1 MKFSRSPQEEVT
13 INLTPL
19 IDIVFLLLIFFMV
32 STTFSKES
40 QLRIRLPDAS
50 PNAEVEQ
57 RPSRLVVAITASG
70 DYSIRGPNESTG
82 HHLLSRERSVLAQ
95 AMAKAKAKAKAKV
108 AQGTD
113 DLVVV
118 IRADRKT
125 PHEAV
130 VRAMDVARKLG
141 LVRIT
146 FSTQNPRNAD

>member
-1 MKFSRSPQEEVT
+1 MKFSRSSQEEVT

-50 PNAEVEQ
+50 PDSEVEQ
-57 RPSRLVVAITASG
+57 RPSRLVVAITKSG
-70 DYSIRGPNESTG
+70 DYSIRGPNESIG

-95 AMAKAKAKAKAKV
+95 AMAKG

-113 DLVVV
+113 ELVVV

-130 VRAMDVARKLG
+130 VRVMDVARKLG

-146 FSTQNPRNAD
+146 FATQKPRNAD

>member
-50 PNAEVEQ
+50 PDAEVEQ

-82 HHLLSRERSVLAQ
+82 LHLLSRERSVLAQ
-95 AMAKAKAKAKAKV
+95 AMAKAKAKA

>member
-50 PNAEVEQ
+50 PDAEVEQ
-57 RPSRLVVAITASG
+57 RHSRLVVAITASG

-95 AMAKAKAKAKAKV
+95 AMAKAKAKV

>member
-50 PNAEVEQ
+50 PDAEVEQ

-82 HHLLSRERSVLAQ
+82 HHLLSRERPVLAQ
-95 AMAKAKAKAKAKV
+95 AMAKAKAKAKV

>member
-1 MKFSRSPQEEVT
+1 MKFSRSSQEEVT

-40 QLRIRLPDAS
+40 HLRIRLPDAS
-50 PNAEVEQ
+50 PDSEVEQ
-57 RPSRLVVAITASG
+57 RPSRLVVAITKSG

-82 HHLLSRERSVLAQ
+82 HHLLSRERSVLAE
-95 AMAKAKAKAKAKV
+95 AMAKG

-113 DLVVV
+113 ELVVV

-130 VRAMDVARKLG
+130 VRVMDVARKLG

-146 FSTQNPRNAD
+146 FATQKPRNAD

>member
-1 MKFSRSPQEEVT
+1 MKFSRSSQEEVT

-50 PNAEVEQ
+50 PDSEVEQ
-57 RPSRLVVAITASG
+57 RPSRLVVAITKSG

-95 AMAKAKAKAKAKV
+95 AMAKG

-113 DLVVV
+113 ELVVV

-130 VRAMDVARKLG
+130 VRVMDVARKLG

-146 FSTQNPRNAD
+146 FATQKPRNAD

>member
-50 PNAEVEQ
+50 PDAEVEQ
-57 RPSRLVVAITASG
+57 RPSRLVIAITASG

-95 AMAKAKAKAKAKV
+95 AMAKAKAKAKV

>member
-1 MKFSRSPQEEVT
+1 MKFSRSFQEEVT

-50 PNAEVEQ
+50 PDSEVEQ
-57 RPSRLVVAITASG
+57 RPSRLVVAITKSG

-82 HHLLSRERSVLAQ
+82 HHLLSRERSVLAE
-95 AMAKAKAKAKAKV
+95 AMAKG

-113 DLVVV
+113 ELVVV

-130 VRAMDVARKLG
+130 VRVMDVARKLG
-141 LVRIT
+141 LVRIP
-146 FSTQNPRNAD
+146 FAAQQPRNAD

>member
-1 MKFSRSPQEEVT
+1 MKFSRSSQEEVT

-50 PNAEVEQ
+50 PDAEIEQ
-57 RPSRLVVAITASG
+57 QSSRLVVAITKSG

-82 HHLLSRERSVLAQ
+82 HHLLSRERSVLAE
-95 AMAKAKAKAKAKV
+95 AMAKV
-108 AQGTD
+108 AQGSD

-130 VRAMDVARKLG
+130 VRVMDVARKLG

-146 FSTQNPRNAD
+146 FSTQKPRNAD

>member
-50 PNAEVEQ
+50 PDAEVEQ
-57 RPSRLVVAITASG
+57 RPSRLVVAITKSG

-82 HHLLSRERSVLAQ
+82 HHLLSRERAVLSQ
-95 AMAKAKAKAKAKV
+95 AMAKV
-108 AQGTD
+108 AQGID

-130 VRAMDVARKLG
+130 VRAMDVARRLG

-146 FSTQNPRNAD
+146 FSTQKPRNAD

>member
-50 PNAEVEQ
+50 PDAEVEQ

-95 AMAKAKAKAKAKV
+95 AMAKAKAKAKV
-108 AQGTD
+108 AQGAD

-118 IRADRKT
+118 SRADRKT

>member
-50 PNAEVEQ
+50 PDAEVEQ

-95 AMAKAKAKAKAKV
+95 AMAKAKL

>member
-40 QLRIRLPDAS
+40 QLRIRLPDSSLDAQ
-50 PNAEVEQ
+50 VEEQ
-57 RPSRLVVAITASG
+57 PSRLVISITASG

-95 AMAKAKAKAKAKV
+95 AMAKAKAKV

>member
-40 QLRIRLPDAS
+40 QLRIRLPDAN
-50 PNAEVEQ
+50 PDAEVEQ

-95 AMAKAKAKAKAKV
+95 AMAKAKAKV
-108 AQGTD
+108 AQGAD

-146 FSTQNPRNAD
+146 FSTQKPRNAD

>member
-1 MKFSRSPQEEVT
+1 MKFSRSSQEEVT

-19 IDIVFLLLIFFMV
+19 IDIVFLLLIFFMI

-50 PNAEVEQ
+50 PDSEVEQ
-57 RPSRLVVAITASG
+57 RPSRLVVAITKSG

-95 AMAKAKAKAKAKV
+95 AMAKG

-113 DLVVV
+113 ELVVV
-118 IRADRKT
+118 IRADRNT

-130 VRAMDVARKLG
+130 VRVMDVARKLG

-146 FSTQNPRNAD
+146 FATQKPRNAD

>member
-50 PNAEVEQ
+50 PDAEVEQ
-57 RPSRLVVAITASG
+57 RPSRLVVAITKSG

-82 HHLLSRERSVLAQ
+82 HHLLSRERSVLAE
-95 AMAKAKAKAKAKV
+95 AMAKG

-113 DLVVV
+113 ELVVV

-130 VRAMDVARKLG
+130 VRVMDVARKLG

-146 FSTQNPRNAD
+146 FATQKPRNAD

>member
-1 MKFSRSPQEEVT
+1 MKFSRSSQEEVT

-50 PNAEVEQ
+50 PDAEVEQ
-57 RPSRLVVAITASG
+57 RPSRLVVAITKSG

-82 HHLLSRERSVLAQ
+82 HHLLSRERSVLAE
-95 AMAKAKAKAKAKV
+95 AMAKG

-113 DLVVV
+113 ELVVV
-118 IRADRKT
+118 IRADRNT

-130 VRAMDVARKLG
+130 VRVMDVARKLG

-146 FSTQNPRNAD
+146 FATQ

>member
-1 MKFSRSPQEEVT
+1 MKFSRSSQEEVT

-50 PNAEVEQ
+50 PDSEVEQ
-57 RPSRLVVAITASG
+57 RPSRLVVAITKSG

-95 AMAKAKAKAKAKV
+95 AMAKV

-130 VRAMDVARKLG
+130 VQAMDVARKLG

-146 FSTQNPRNAD
+146 FSTQKPRNAD

>member
-1 MKFSRSPQEEVT
+1 MKFSRSFQEEVT

-50 PNAEVEQ
+50 PDSEVEQ
-57 RPSRLVVAITASG
+57 RPLRLVVAITKSG

-82 HHLLSRERSVLAQ
+82 HHLLSRERSVLAE
-95 AMAKAKAKAKAKV
+95 AMAKG

-113 DLVVV
+113 ELVVV
-118 IRADRKT
+118 IRAARKT

-130 VRAMDVARKLG
+130 VRVMDVARKLG

-146 FSTQNPRNAD
+146 FATQKPRNAD

>member
-1 MKFSRSPQEEVT
+1 MKFSRSSQEEVT

-50 PNAEVEQ
+50 PDSEIEQ
-57 RPSRLVVAITASG
+57 RPSRLVVAITKSG

-95 AMAKAKAKAKAKV
+95 AMAKG

-113 DLVVV
+113 ELVVV
-118 IRADRKT
+118 IRADRNT

-130 VRAMDVARKLG
+130 VRVMDVARKLG

-146 FSTQNPRNAD
+146 FATQKPRNAD

>member
-50 PNAEVEQ
+50 PDAEVEQ
-57 RPSRLVVAITASG
+57 RPSRLVIAITASG
-70 DYSIRGPNESTG
+70 DYSIRAPNESTG

-95 AMAKAKAKAKAKV
+95 AMAKAKAKAKV

>member
-50 PNAEVEQ
+50 PDTEVEQ

-95 AMAKAKAKAKAKV
+95 AMAKAKAKV
-108 AQGTD
+108 AQGAD

-146 FSTQNPRNAD
+146 FSTQKPRNAD

>member
-1 MKFSRSPQEEVT
+1 MKFSRSSQEEVT

-50 PNAEVEQ
+50 PDSEVEQ
-57 RPSRLVVAITASG
+57 RPSRLVVAITKSG

-95 AMAKAKAKAKAKV
+95 AMAKV

-130 VRAMDVARKLG
+130 VQAMDVARRLG

-146 FSTQNPRNAD
+146 FSTQKPRNAD

>member
-1 MKFSRSPQEEVT
+1 MKFSRSSQEEVT

-50 PNAEVEQ
+50 PDAEIEQ
-57 RPSRLVVAITASG
+57 QSSRLVVAITKSG

-82 HHLLSRERSVLAQ
+82 HHLLSRERSVLAE
-95 AMAKAKAKAKAKV
+95 AMAKG

-113 DLVVV
+113 ELVVV

-130 VRAMDVARKLG
+130 VRVMDVARKLG

-146 FSTQNPRNAD
+146 FATQKPRNAD

>member
-50 PNAEVEQ
+50 PDAEVEQ

-82 HHLLSRERSVLAQ
+82 LHLLSRERSVLAQ
-95 AMAKAKAKAKAKV
+95 AMAKAKAKAKV

>member
-1 MKFSRSPQEEVT
+1 MKFSRSSQEEVT

-50 PNAEVEQ
+50 PDAEVEQ
-57 RPSRLVVAITASG
+57 QPSRLVVAITATG
-70 DYSIRGPNESTG
+70 DYSIRGPNESAG

-95 AMAKAKAKAKAKV
+95 AMAKG

-113 DLVVV
+113 ELVVV

-130 VRAMDVARKLG
+130 VRVMDVARKLG

-146 FSTQNPRNAD
+146 FATQKPRNAD

>member
-1 MKFSRSPQEEVT
+1 MKFSRWFQEEVT

-50 PNAEVEQ
+50 PDSEVEQ
-57 RPSRLVVAITASG
+57 RPSRLVVAITKSG

-82 HHLLSRERSVLAQ
+82 HHLLSRERSVLAE
-95 AMAKAKAKAKAKV
+95 AMAKG

-113 DLVVV
+113 ELVVV

-130 VRAMDVARKLG
+130 VRVMDVARKLG

-146 FSTQNPRNAD
+146 FATQKPRNAD

>member
-50 PNAEVEQ
+50 PDVEVEQ
-57 RPSRLVVAITASG
+57 RPSRLVIAITAIG

-95 AMAKAKAKAKAKV
+95 AMAKAKAKAKV

>member
-50 PNAEVEQ
+50 PDAEVEQ

-82 HHLLSRERSVLAQ
+82 HHLLSRERSVLVQ
-95 AMAKAKAKAKAKV
+95 AMAKAKAKV
-108 AQGTD
+108 AQGAD

-146 FSTQNPRNAD
+146 FSTQKPRNAD

>member
-1 MKFSRSPQEEVT
+1 MKFSRSSQEEVT

-50 PNAEVEQ
+50 PDSEVEQ
-57 RPSRLVVAITASG
+57 RPSRLVVAITKSG

-82 HHLLSRERSVLAQ
+82 HHLLSREQSVLAQ
-95 AMAKAKAKAKAKV
+95 AMAKG

-113 DLVVV
+113 ELVVV

-130 VRAMDVARKLG
+130 VRVMDVARKLG

-146 FSTQNPRNAD
+146 FATQKPRNAD

>member
-1 MKFSRSPQEEVT
+1 MKFSRSSQEEVT

-50 PNAEVEQ
+50 PDSEVEQ
-57 RPSRLVVAITASG
+57 RPLRLVVAITKSG

-82 HHLLSRERSVLAQ
+82 HHLLSRERSVLAE
-95 AMAKAKAKAKAKV
+95 AMAKG

-113 DLVVV
+113 ELVVV

-130 VRAMDVARKLG
+130 VRVMDVARKLG

-146 FSTQNPRNAD
+146 FATQKPRNAD

>member
-1 MKFSRSPQEEVT
+1 MKFSRSSQEEVT

-50 PNAEVEQ
+50 PDSEVEQ
-57 RPSRLVVAITASG
+57 RPLRLVVAITKSG
-70 DYSIRGPNESTG
+70 GYSIRGPNESTG
-82 HHLLSRERSVLAQ
+82 HHLLSRERSVLAE
-95 AMAKAKAKAKAKV
+95 AMAKG

-113 DLVVV
+113 ELVVV

-130 VRAMDVARKLG
+130 VRVMDVARKLG

-146 FSTQNPRNAD
+146 FATQKPRNAD

>member
-1 MKFSRSPQEEVT
+1 MKFSRSSQEEVT

-50 PNAEVEQ
+50 PDSEVEQ
-57 RPSRLVVAITASG
+57 RPSRLVVAITKSG

-95 AMAKAKAKAKAKV
+95 AMAKG

-113 DLVVV
+113 ELVVV
-118 IRADRKT
+118 IRADRNT

-130 VRAMDVARKLG
+130 VRVMDVARKLG

-146 FSTQNPRNAD
+146 FATQKPRNAD

>member
-1 MKFSRSPQEEVT
+1 MKFSRSSQEEVT

-50 PNAEVEQ
+50 PDSEVEQ
-57 RPSRLVVAITASG
+57 RPSRLVVAITKSG

-95 AMAKAKAKAKAKV
+95 AMAKG

-113 DLVVV
+113 ELVVV

-125 PHEAV
+125 PHEAG
-130 VRAMDVARKLG
+130 VRVMDVARKLG

-146 FSTQNPRNAD
+146 FATQKPRNAD

>member
-1 MKFSRSPQEEVT
+1 MKFSRSSQEEVT

-50 PNAEVEQ
+50 PDAEVEQ

-95 AMAKAKAKAKAKV
+95 EMAKAKAKV
-108 AQGTD
+108 AQGAD

-146 FSTQNPRNAD
+146 FSTQKPRNAD

>member
-1 MKFSRSPQEEVT
+1 M
-13 INLTPL
+13 
-19 IDIVFLLLIFFMV
+19 D
-32 STTFSKES
+32 
-40 QLRIRLPDAS
+40 
-50 PNAEVEQ
+50 AEVEQ

-95 AMAKAKAKAKAKV
+95 AMAKAKAKV
-108 AQGTD
+108 AQGAD

>member
-1 MKFSRSPQEEVT
+1 MKFSRSSEEEVT

-50 PNAEVEQ
+50 PDSEVEQ
-57 RPSRLVVAITASG
+57 QPSRLVVAITKGG

-82 HHLLSRERSVLAQ
+82 HHLLSRKRSVLAQ
-95 AMAKAKAKAKAKV
+95 AMAKV

-118 IRADRKT
+118 IRADRQT

-146 FSTQNPRNAD
+146 FSTQKPRNAD